1 MIAPSQ
7 VGISSSLDHSSASL
21 KKTSV
26 KTTRQRVN
34 INPSNGSVFSP
45 ETTIKIN
52 LPRRGFLSGK
62 SSYLKF
68 DVNVAT
74 DASAS
79 TGFIDNTAQ
88 SFISRLEVFHSGAL
102 QETIER
108 YNVLACLLNDV
119 CYGPDDMMGLTSAYQ
134 GADGIDA
141 SGYTKPYVRG
151 GRYISVGANSTTS
164 MTFCVPLISSLF
176 ALEDK
181 HFPLALLSSELEVQL
196 TLCAKNEPWYLT
208 LARDWTLSNVQLV
221 AEIIEPADMA
231 GIRSIYPETIV
242 IPTTSYRTYISS
254 ISSAGGVATS
264 YSIQLPFKGSS
275 AKTLLFISRNK
286 VGTGVTDYNI
296 SSRQHFIS
304 SMQMKIGGLA
314 YPSLPLKGTS
324 TEVAEFAI
332 ELKKAFHA
340 LSASGSCNGMISR
353 NLYKTGN
360 GATGATSWTNAGAY
374 GLDLDGFHQ
383 KSDVLMS
390 GVDLSAVTTFIDIVT
405 LTDAVASEIDMFVMH
420 DALQYI
426 TPDGQMATRF

>member
-1 MIAPSQ
+1 MNAPSQ
-7 VGISSSLDHSSASL
+7 VGISSSLDHSTASL
-21 KKTSV
+21 KKTSI

-34 INPSNGSVFSP
+34 INPTNGSVFSP
-45 ETTIKIN
+45 DSTIKIS

-68 DVNVAT
+68 DVNVLT
-74 DASAS
+74 DASA
-79 TGFIDNTAQ
+79 TQGFIDNTAS

-102 QETIER
+102 QESIER
-108 YNVLACLLNDV
+108 YNVLSVLLNDI
-119 CYGPDDMMGLTSAYQ
+119 CYGPDDLQGLTSAYA

-141 SGYTKPYVRG
+141 SGNTKAYVRG
-151 GRYISVGANSTTS
+151 GRFVSAGANSTATY
-164 MTFCVPLISSLF
+164 TFCIPILSSLF
-176 ALEDK
+176 MLQDK
-181 HFPLALLSSELEVQL
+181 SFPLGLLSSELEVQF
-196 TLCAKNEPWYLT
+196 TLCSKNEPWYLT

-221 AEIIEPADMA
+221 AEIVEPADMA
-231 GIRSIYPETIV
+231 SIRSLYPETIV

-254 ISSAGGVATS
+254 IVAAGGVATS

-275 AKTLLFISRNK
+275 AKSLLLISRNK
-286 VGTGVTDYNI
+286 VGTGVTDYNV

-304 SMQMKIGGLA
+304 SMQLKIGGLA
-314 YPSLPLKGTS
+314 YPSLPIKGTA

-340 LSASGSCNGMISR
+340 LSATGSCNGMISR
-353 NLYKTGN
+353 NLYKTGA
-360 GATGATSWTNAGAY
+360 GATGASSWGNAGAY
-374 GLDLDGFHQ
+374 GLDLDSFHQ
-383 KSDVLMS
+383 RSDVLMS

-405 LTDAVASEIDMFVMH
+405 LTDAIASEIDMFVMH